1 MISCNFY
8 KVLHYQK
15 ILKSKVSFNLF
26 STYFCK
32 LSKPTMSHTTTEIKK
47 EEKKELYAYQQGDIN
62 AIFERLENA
71 PKNHHLLY
79 QLPTGGG
86 KTVIFS
92 EIVRRYLAEY
102 NKKVVVLTHRIELC
116 KQTSK
121 MLKSF
126 NVKNK
131 IINSVIK
138 ELPDQEEYSCFVA
151 MVETLKNRLND
162 EKLEIDNVGLVI
174 IDEAHYNSFRKLLVS
189 FKNSFILGVT
199 ATPLS
204 SNIKLPMNENYNE
217 LIVGDP
223 IYRLIENGFLAKAVT
238 YSYDV
243 GLTSLKVGINGDYT
257 VKSSDDLYTNM
268 AMQEKLLHAYTEKSL
283 GKKTLIFNNG
293 INTSLYVY
301 ETFREAGYDIRHLD
315 NTTTTEDRKE
325 ILAWFKHT
333 PDAILTSVGI
343 LTTGFDEPTVETII
357 LNRATKSL
365 TLYFQMI
372 GRGSRKLPG
381 KDNFT
386 VIDLGNNAAR
396 FGLWSEPIDWQHI
409 FKSPEFYL
417 ENLRDDAEIEM
428 HFKYTMPPDLR
439 AKFSKT
445 ADVTFDVDEE
455 HKLAIAKNERS
466 KVVIDKS
473 LDQHAAMCVD
483 NTETLPEAKSLS
495 RELEDD
501 IESRV
506 KYFTKCLSKSSKN
519 YREWLM
525 EDYKLKLALLI
536 GKKYREKIMNE
547 PD

>member
-1 MISCNFY
+1 MPTKELDLEIEEKKLLY
-8 KVLHYQK
+8 DYQK
-15 ILKSKVSFNLF
+15 I
-26 STYFCK
+26 
-32 LSKPTMSHTTTEIKK
+32 
-47 EEKKELYAYQQGDIN
+47 DID
-62 AIFERLENA
+62 AIFERLDNA
-71 PKNHHLLY
+71 PQDHHLLY

-92 EIVRRYLAEY
+92 EIVRRYLSQHD
-102 NKKVVVLTHRIELC
+102 KKVVVLTHRIELC

-121 MLKSF
+121 MLKNF
-126 NVKNK
+126 DVKNK
-131 IINSVIK
+131 IINSKIK
-138 ELPDQEEYSCFVA
+138 ELPDQDEYSCFVA

-162 EKLEIDNVGLVI
+162 ELLQIDNVGLVI
-174 IDEAHYNSFRKLLVS
+174 IDEAHFNSFRKLLSS
-189 FKNSFILGVT
+189 FGNAFILGVT

-204 SNIKLPMNENYNE
+204 SNVSLPMHENYSE
-217 LIVGDP
+217 LIVGDT
-223 IYRLIENGFLAKAVT
+223 IQSLIGQGFLAKATT

-293 INTSLYVY
+293 INTSLYVHD
-301 ETFREAGYDIRHLD
+301 TFREAGFPIKHLD
-315 NTTTTEDRKE
+315 NTNNNEERKE
-325 ILAWFKHT
+325 ILQWFKKT

-372 GRGSRKLPG
+372 GRGSRRLPN
-381 KDNFT
+381 KNSFS

-396 FGLWSEPIDWQHI
+396 FGLWDEPVNWQHI

-417 ENLRDDAEIEM
+417 ENLRDDAEIETN
-428 HFKYTMPPDLR
+428 FKYVMPEELR

-445 ADVTFDVDEE
+445 EIVTFDVDAE
-455 HKLAIAKNERS
+455 HKLAIKFNERS
-466 KVVIDKS
+466 KIVLEKS
-473 LDQHAAMCVD
+473 IDQHAAMCVD
-483 NTETLPEAKSLS
+483 NTETLQEAKSLAK
-495 RELEDD
+495 ELNAD
-501 IESRV
+501 IEYRV
-506 KYFTKCLSKSSKN
+506 KRFSNCLSQCSKN

-525 EDYKLKLALLI
+525 EDYVLKLTLLM

-547 PD
+547 AD